1 MSTSGSR
8 RKFLKRIGS
17 AAVVSALPR
26 IAPASQASQAPSRSV
41 VVFWEPGFPEIQGLK
56 ITRDILQQSLASF
69 TVHFLSEQELIARLN
84 SDRFDLF
91 INPFGSAFPK
101 RAWPELLKYLRGD
114 GNWLNLGGVPLS
126 RPVVRNATTWRTE
139 PHQTTYH
146 KRLGITQSFP
156 VKNTGD
162 PTTEEVYELYVRMS
176 STNTEP
182 DEAGSD
188 GPREAYLY
196 PLKAVVYGGPGPKAA
211 SVIFTGSKNR
221 RDS

>member
-1 MSTSGSR
+1 
-8 RKFLKRIGS
+8 
-17 AAVVSALPR
+17 VSALPR

-101 RAWPELLKYLRGD
+101 RAWPELLKYLRGG